1 MKLPREKEVKG
12 YMKNWINAND
22 NNNIVLSSRIRL
34 ARNLREIP
42 FPDKLSEETGKD
54 IVKNI
59 EEAFYSSSYTEE
71 NYKSKYL
78 WMNEELTNRA
88 YYEKHLISQKLLGN
102 YKKSAFILDKDE
114 VVSIMLNEEDHIRLQ
129 CITSGFNLDETYD
142 LANKLDNLL
151 EEKLDYAFDE
161 KLGYLT
167 ACPTNIGTGL
177 RASVM
182 LHLPA
187 LSMNN
192 EMVRILNVVGQV
204 GMTIRGLFGEGSK
217 AEGDL
222 YQISNQ
228 VTLGLSEEEIINN
241 LKAVVAQIIDREQ
254 WSRQQLMQGYKYEL
268 QDKVY
273 RSLGVLRSAVLLN
286 SKECLNLVS
295 NVRMGVEMG
304 IIKDVDVQVL
314 NSLLVETQPA
324 TLQLISNVKLSEK
337 DRDFNRAKLIRKKLG
352 GNDLD

>member
-1 MKLPREKEVKG
+1 
-12 YMKNWINAND
+12 MKNWIKADD

-59 EEAFYSSSYTEE
+59 EDAFYSSSYTEE

-88 YYEKHLISQKLLGN
+88 YYEKHLISNKLLGN

-254 WSRQQLMQGYKYEL
+254 WSRQQLMKGYKYEL

-286 SKECLNLVS
+286 SKECLNLIS

-337 DRDFNRAKLIRKKLG
+337 DRDFNRAKLVRKKLG

>member
-1 MKLPREKEVKG
+1 
-12 YMKNWINAND
+12 
-22 NNNIVLSSRIRL
+22 
-34 ARNLREIP
+34 
-42 FPDKLSEETGKD
+42 
-54 IVKNI
+54 
-59 EEAFYSSSYTEE
+59 
-71 NYKSKYL
+71 
-78 WMNEELTNRA
+78 
-88 YYEKHLISQKLLGN
+88 
-102 YKKSAFILDKDE
+102 
-114 VVSIMLNEEDHIRLQ
+114 MLNEEDHIRLQ

-254 WSRQQLMQGYKYEL
+254 WSRQQLMKGYKYEL

-286 SKECLNLVS
+286 SKECLNLIS

>member
-1 MKLPREKEVKG
+1 
-12 YMKNWINAND
+12 MKNWIQAGD

-42 FPDKLSEETGKD
+42 FPDKLSDEKGKD

-59 EEAFYSSSYTEE
+59 EDAFYSSSYTEE
-71 NYKSKYL
+71 NYNSKYL

-88 YYEKHLISQKLLGN
+88 YYEKHLISQKLLAN
-102 YKKSAFILDKDE
+102 STKSAFILDKNE

-129 CITSGFNLDETYD
+129 CITSGFNLDEAYD
-142 LANKLDNLL
+142 LSNKLDNLL
-151 EEKLDYAFDE
+151 EEQLDFAFDE

-254 WSRQQLMQGYKYEL
+254 WSREQLMKSYKHEVE
-268 QDKVY
+268 DKIY
-273 RSLGVLRSAVLLN
+273 RSLGILRSAILLN

-304 IIKDVDVQVL
+304 IIKDVDIQVL

-324 TLQLISNVKLSEK
+324 TLQLISNGKLSEK
-337 DRDFNRAKLIRKKLG
+337 DRDFNRAKLVRKKLG

>member
-1 MKLPREKEVKG
+1 
-12 YMKNWINAND
+12 MKNWIKADD
-22 NNNIVLSSRIRL
+22 NYNVVLSSRIRL

-59 EEAFYSSSYTEE
+59 EDAFYSSSYTEE

-88 YYEKHLISQKLLGN
+88 YYEKHLISHKLLGN
-102 YKKSAFILDKDE
+102 YKKSAFILDNDE

-254 WSRQQLMQGYKYEL
+254 WSRQQLMKGYKYEL

-286 SKECLNLVS
+286 SEECLNLIS

-324 TLQLISNVKLSEK
+324 TLQLISNAKLSEK
-337 DRDFNRAKLIRKKLG
+337 DRDFSRAKLLRKSLG

>member
-1 MKLPREKEVKG
+1 MN
-12 YMKNWINAND
+12 NWLKSQG
-22 NNNIVLSSRIRL
+22 NNCDIVLSSRIRF
-34 ARNLREIP
+34 ARNLKDTP
-42 FPDKLSEETGKD
+42 FPDKLNEDKGKEVVR
-54 IVKNI
+54 IV
-59 EEAFYSSSYTEE
+59 EEAFYNSSYTEKS
-71 NYKSKYL
+71 YKTKYL
-78 WMNEELTNRA
+78 WLNDEITNRS
-88 YYEKHLISQKLLGN
+88 YFEKHLISQKLLQN
-102 YKKSAFILDKDE
+102 NNKSAFIVDKED
-114 VVSIMLNEEDHIRLQ
+114 VVSIMINEEDHIRLQ
-129 CITSGFNLDETYD
+129 AITGGFNLEETYD
-142 LANKLDNLL
+142 LADKLDNLL

-192 EMVRILNVVGQV
+192 EMSKILNVVTQV

-228 VTLGLSEEEIINN
+228 VTLGLSEEEIMNN
-241 LKAVVAQIIDREQ
+241 LKAVVNQIINKER
-254 WSRQQLMQGYKYEL
+254 WSREILMRKHKCEL
-268 QDKVY
+268 EDKFY
-273 RSLGVLRSAVLLN
+273 RSLGILKSAVLLE
-286 SKECLNLVS
+286 SKECLNLIS

-304 IIKDVDVQVL
+304 IIKDVSTDVL

-324 TLQLISNVKLSEK
+324 TLQLIANGSLSEK
-337 DRDFNRAKLIRKKLG
+337 ERDLNRAKLVRQKLG
-352 GNDLD
+352 GIILE

>member
-1 MKLPREKEVKG
+1 
-12 YMKNWINAND
+12 MKNWIKADD

-54 IVKNI
+54 IVKKV
-59 EEAFYSSSYTEE
+59 EDAFYSSSYTEE

-88 YYEKHLISQKLLGN
+88 YYEKHLISNKLLGN

-254 WSRQQLMQGYKYEL
+254 WSRQQLMKGYKYEL
-268 QDKVY
+268 QDKIY

-286 SKECLNLVS
+286 SKECLNLIS

-337 DRDFNRAKLIRKKLG
+337 DRDFNRAKLVRKKLG